1 MIINDENTITELATF
16 SKKGQSYEAESGTHD
31 DMVMGLVLFSW
42 LSDQQYF
49 KDYTNI
55 NTLMKLREKSE
66 EDVMNDLSPFGFID
80 DGSEIEDILQPIPMA
95 NWLMPD
101 ENVNL

>member
-1 MIINDENTITELATF
+1 
-16 SKKGQSYEAESGTHD
+16 
-31 DMVMGLVLFSW
+31 
-42 LSDQQYF
+42 
-49 KDYTNI
+49 
-55 NTLMKLREKSE
+55 MKLREKSE